1 MMLRGGRL
9 THASIPA
16 FGIGVGP
23 DNAGVAL
30 LQVLLAGRLDDHGS
44 LGAEAGL
51 SAVAIGIGGLGR
63 ARSGWGVVHGV

>member
-1 MMLRGGRL
+1 MRGSWL

-16 FGIGVGP
+16 FGVGVVP
-23 DNAGVAL
+23 DDAGIAL

-51 SAVAIGIGGLGR
+51 AAHAISVGGLGR
-63 ARSGWGVVHGV
+63 ARSGWGVGGAHGV